1 MTSSSTTSPV
11 PLNYL
16 RLKERIARSQQH
28 RITHSHLVAQ
38 QGSRIR
44 PIYVKKKRSMARAR
58 SNHNGSSNN
67 GRRTNMHSN
76 SRISKSSNRPNNR
89 YLSNSHSGLR
99 NHQFHNNNNNNSNNN
114 NISRAYSATFVSLD
128 HSLYNNIQGDKNS
141 ALPPSSTPFFVS
153 IEDTSTP
160 SQLTTKKTRPTGV
173 VDFQDPQGHGSSRI
187 EFGSSETFSSS
198 PSSSEEA
205 QEMMLLKREAYRE
218 LASQTQRFDELFIAK
233 MIYWESLGLEEKSR
247 WLEQGGH
254 NGEEVD
260 VEEEEEEE
268 EDDEEEDEDD
278 EFEDDMGDMEEQRHS
293 QHNNYYHRPATT
305 SRTHQRVR
313 RETRD
318 EMDDLVTALECRA
331 TVKDYSA
338 LLAFEKQQAQLRHGP
353 NHTHVHGLLPQDQD
367 VLW

>member
-1 MTSSSTTSPV
+1 MS
-11 PLNYL
+11 
-16 RLKERIARSQQH
+16 
-28 RITHSHLVAQ
+28 
-38 QGSRIR
+38 
-44 PIYVKKKRSMARAR
+44 RAR

-99 NHQFHNNNNNNSNNN
+99 NHQIHKNNNSTNN
-114 NISRAYSATFVSLD
+114 NIGRAYSTTFVSLD

-141 ALPPSSTPFFVS
+141 ALPPSSTPFLVS
-153 IEDTSTP
+153 IEDTSSP
-160 SQLTTKKTRPTGV
+160 SQLTTKKTHPAGV
-173 VDFQDPQGHGSSRI
+173 VDFKDSQGHGSSRI

-254 NGEEVD
+254 HGEEVD
-260 VEEEEEEE
+260 VEEEEE
-268 EDDEEEDEDD
+268 DEEEDEDD
-278 EFEDDMGDMEEQRHS
+278 EFEDDMEDKEEQRHS
-293 QHNNYYHRPATT
+293 QHNNYYHRPATK
-305 SRTHQRVR
+305 SRTHRGVR

>member
-1 MTSSSTTSPV
+1 MASSATTSPV

-58 SNHNGSSNN
+58 SNHNGSSSN
-67 GRRTNMHSN
+67 GRRTNVHSS

-89 YLSNSHSGLR
+89 YLSNSHCGLR
-99 NHQFHNNNNNNSNNN
+99 NHQIHDNSNN
-114 NISRAYSATFVSLD
+114 IGRAYSTTFVSLD

-141 ALPPSSTPFFVS
+141 ALSPSSTPFLVS
-153 IEDTSTP
+153 IEDTSSP
-160 SQLTTKKTRPTGV
+160 SQLTTKKKHSGV
-173 VDFQDPQGHGSSRI
+173 VDFQDSQGHGSSRI

-198 PSSSEEA
+198 PWSSEEA

-233 MIYWESLGLEEKSR
+233 MIHWEGLGLEEKSR

-254 NGEEVD
+254 HGED
-260 VEEEEEEE
+260 VEE
-268 EDDEEEDEDD
+268 EEEDEDD
-278 EFEDDMGDMEEQRHS
+278 EFEDDMEDGEEQRRS

-305 SRTHQRVR
+305 HRRVC
-313 RETRD
+313 REERD

-353 NHTHVHGLLPQDQD
+353 NHTHIHGLLPQDQD